1 MKISTT
7 ILIASFALVAPSFAV
22 PVFAIQTSNATQ
34 ETTEQASTGTDEN
47 ASESDWVKVEPS
59 NARASIEMPV
69 KPRFVQRTF
78 TPVKDQPPITV
89 NLHIGSVKGT
99 ATTMVFGY
107 NDLATK
113 PKTEDEISKVLDGAV
128 RGSVTNVLGQL
139 QSDPIKITYGKHLG
153 RQFVYAC
160 LQSDQKFICTSRVF
174 VVDDRQYQITAVMG
188 DKVFDEI
195 IAARFLNS
203 FRLEKPK
210 EETDK
215 ATDGSQTKANASE
228 TSK

>member
-7 ILIASFALVAPSFAV
+7 ILIASFALVAPSFAI

-34 ETTEQASTGTDEN
+34 ETAEQSSTGADKKL
-47 ASESDWVKVEPS
+47 ASDSNWVKVEPT

-69 KPRFVQRTF
+69 KPRFVQRSF
-78 TPVKDQPPITV
+78 TPVKNQPPITV

-113 PKTEDEISKVLDGAV
+113 PKTEDETSKVLDGAV

-139 QSDPIKITYGKHLG
+139 QSDPIKITYGKHMG

-160 LQSDQKFICTSRVF
+160 VQSDQKFICTSRVF

-188 DKVFDEI
+188 HEVFEET

-203 FRLEKPK
+203 FRLVKP
-210 EETDK
+210 EE
-215 ATDGSQTKANASE
+215 ATDGSQTKANASGS
-228 TSK
+228 SK